1 MTTLAFLT
9 TQQYQ
14 FSPKDFP
21 EADLYR
27 LQSSIFF
34 LWLTL
39 NNILTNDFSPAMM
52 HQGKAWNEK

>member
-34 LWLTL
+34 FMTY
-39 NNILTNDFSPAMM
+39 IEQYP
-52 HQGKAWNEK
+52 H